1 MIDLM
6 VELMIDLDKNE
17 ELMQQYLANPQVVA
31 ESYGLK
37 REDVN
42 VLISGD
48 EITMKNRSD
57 ALGADTTNVNIH
69 R

>member
-31 ESYGLK
+31 ESYGLNPV
-37 REDVN
+37 D
-42 VLISGD
+42 I
-48 EITMKNRSD
+48 D
-57 ALGADTTNVNIH
+57 ALVSFDYETLKTRTDATGAAPKII
-69 R
+69 RMIE